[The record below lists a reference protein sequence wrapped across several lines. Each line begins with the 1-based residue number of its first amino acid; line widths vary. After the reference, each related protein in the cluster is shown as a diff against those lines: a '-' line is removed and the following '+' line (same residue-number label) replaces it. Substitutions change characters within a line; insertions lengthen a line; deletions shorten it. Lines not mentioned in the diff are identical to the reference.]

1 MDEWS
6 VVLVLSG
13 VVGLFCSIGIPIIRF
28 NASVVKLAAQL
39 EHITEHQNQLEND
52 NAAGHRR
59 LWAHCDE
66 QDDVIRDHETR
77 ITILER
83 MD

>member
-28 NASVVKLAAQL
+28 NATVVKLSTQL
-39 EHITEHQNQLEND
+39 EHITTHQAKAETD
-52 NAAGHRR
+52 NTEGHRR
-59 LWAHCDE
+59 IWKHNDE
-66 QDDVIRDHETR
+66 QDDAIRDHETR

-83 MD
+83 K